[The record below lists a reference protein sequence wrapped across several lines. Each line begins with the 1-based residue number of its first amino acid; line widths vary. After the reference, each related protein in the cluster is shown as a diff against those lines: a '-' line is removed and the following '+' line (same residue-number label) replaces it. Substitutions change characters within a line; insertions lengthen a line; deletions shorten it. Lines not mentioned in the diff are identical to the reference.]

1 MNPKSI
7 SHCQGKG
14 SLSHN
19 NRVFKPKNVD
29 STRTQDNI
37 IFIQEPIE
45 QAYEKCFGEAVKRYN
60 DKQKRNDRKIKESY
74 FQYTFKHKPCN
85 TVVTSSDKRKSF
97 YEDFKLELWTILESV
112 LLMVALLQTV
122 FLTI

>member
-45 QAYEKCFGEAVKRYN
+45 QAYEKCFSEAIKRYN
-60 DKQKRNDRKIKESY
+60 AKQKRNDRKIKESY
-74 FQYTFKHKPCN
+74 FEYTFKHKPCN
-85 TVVTSSDKRKSF
+85 TVVTS
-97 YEDFKLELWTILESV
+97 
-112 LLMVALLQTV
+112 
-122 FLTI
+122 

>member
-29 STRTQDNI
+29 STRTQNNI

-45 QAYEKCFGEAVKRYN
+45 QAYEKCFGEAVNRYN
-60 DKQKRNDRKIKESY
+60 TKQIW
-74 FQYTFKHKPCN
+74 
-85 TVVTSSDKRKSF
+85 SD
-97 YEDFKLELWTILESV
+97 IH
-112 LLMVALLQTV
+112 
-122 FLTI
+122 IH